1 MSLFRKS
8 GIVNVR
14 MVITEEK
21 ILSNIDKVQK
31 LINPASKKQIVQ
43 LEEDSYFKDLI
54 DSIKT
59 YLIEYPKKKNFP
71 VSVFKACYDLVEF
84 ATNQFEENTKE
95 IEELII
101 AKSNYEKAEIDISV
115 EEGSGGDYFKFKA
128 IIKVFDEEKEYA
140 NYDIKFVENLSAV
153 SNISDEENIAPEEK
167 EVKNYRV
174 KEYPENLEGIYELE
188 KQTVTYIM
196 EKIPGKVIVNLKDE
210 EGNIMKVLE
219 GNGYVGEEY
228 EIELPE
234 IEGYFIDGEKIL
246 KVAYEDGEV
255 VVDVIYN
262 KVPETGDINVVIN
275 LAILILSVAVVT
287 KKLFNFA
294 CNIK

>member
-1 MSLFRKS
+1 
-8 GIVNVR
+8 
-14 MVITEEK
+14 
-21 ILSNIDKVQK
+21 
-31 LINPASKKQIVQ
+31 
-43 LEEDSYFKDLI
+43 
-54 DSIKT
+54 
-59 YLIEYPKKKNFP
+59 
-71 VSVFKACYDLVEF
+71 
-84 ATNQFEENTKE
+84 
-95 IEELII
+95 
-101 AKSNYEKAEIDISV
+101 
-115 EEGSGGDYFKFKA
+115 
-128 IIKVFDEEKEYA
+128 
-140 NYDIKFVENLSAV
+140 
-153 SNISDEENIAPEEK
+153 
-167 EVKNYRV
+167 
-174 KEYPENLEGIYELE
+174 
-188 KQTVTYIM
+188 M